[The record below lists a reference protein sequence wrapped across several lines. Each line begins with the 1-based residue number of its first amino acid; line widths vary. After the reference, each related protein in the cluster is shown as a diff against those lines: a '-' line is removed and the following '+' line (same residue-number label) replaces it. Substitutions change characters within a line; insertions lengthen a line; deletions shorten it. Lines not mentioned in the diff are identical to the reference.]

1 MSQNENEKEYISGT
15 LERIT
20 YHNSDNGYAILKV
33 FVKGYKDL
41 VTIVGNI
48 ATISVG
54 EYLKCQ
60 GVWFNDKNY
69 GLQFKAEFIQNLPPN
84 SLKGIEKYLGSG
96 LIKGIGPVYAKKL
109 VDAFGE
115 SVFDVIENEPSKLRK
130 INGVGKW
137 RCQTI
142 TDNWSKQKVVR
153 EIMVFLQSHG
163 VGTARATRIYKTY
176 GDDAIKLV
184 SENPYRLARD
194 IKGIGFVSSDQIA
207 RNLGIP
213 ANSIIRARSGISHI
227 LLEGVSNG
235 HCGLPKEELIA
246 NTMKLLEVERTLVED
261 ALMAELQEKMLI
273 SDSVKGTE
281 AIFLPPYYYY
291 ENGIA
296 RMLCSLKE
304 KELPWNPINTE
315 KAISWVQEELNIELA
330 SNQRLA
336 LACALSNKVM
346 VITGGPGTGKTTL
359 VNSVLRVLRE
369 YKVSIRLCAPT
380 GRAAKRMTET
390 TKMPAQTIHRMLG
403 VNQIGGGFIHN
414 EDNKLNCEYLV
425 VDESSMI
432 DVPLFFSL
440 LKALPER
447 AGLLLVGDVDQLPS
461 VGAGFVLGNIINS
474 RSVIV
479 VKLNEVFRQASSSN
493 IVLSAH
499 SVNKGIIPKLQYT
512 KEEESD
518 FYFLEAEDEGLPA
531 KLISLVKDRLPKTF
545 GYNPLQD
552 IQILAPMQRGS
563 SGVRSLNVALQKA
576 LNPFSNI
583 TLSKFGQNYAVGD
596 KVMQTE
602 NNYDQDVF
610 NGDMGIIDSI
620 NEEEQEVVIN
630 FDGKNVTYDYSDLDQ
645 ITLAYAITIHKSQG
659 SEYPVVII
667 PITMQSY
674 VMLQR
679 NLIYTGI
686 TRGRKLVIILGQKKA
701 LSIAVR
707 NNKGVNRYTR
717 LEECLGS

>member
-1 MSQNENEKEYISGT
+1 MHDQEYISGT
-15 LERIT
+15 IERIT
-20 YHNSDNGYAILKV
+20 YHNADNGYAVLKAL
-33 FVKGYKDL
+33 VKGHKDL

-48 ATISVG
+48 ASVSVG
-54 EYLKCQ
+54 EYLQCQ
-60 GVWFNDKNY
+60 GVWLNDKNY
-69 GLQFKAEFIQNLPPN
+69 GLQFKASFIKNLPPN

-115 SVFDVIENEPSKLRK
+115 AVFDVIENEPEKLQT
-130 INGVGKW
+130 IDGVGKL
-137 RCQTI
+137 RSKTI
-142 TDNWSKQKVVR
+142 TENWSKQKVVR

-207 RNLGIP
+207 RNLGI
-213 ANSIIRARSGISHI
+213 AEDALIRARAGISHI
-227 LLEGVSNG
+227 LLEATSNG
-235 HCGLPKEELIA
+235 HCGLPKQELIDGTA
-246 NTMKLLEVERTLVED
+246 KLLEVNIELVEE
-261 ALMAELQEKMLI
+261 ALTKELQAKLLI
-273 SDSVKGTE
+273 ADKLKGKE
-281 AIFLPPYYYY
+281 SIFLPHYYHY

-296 RMLCSLKE
+296 RMIRSLQE
-304 KELPWNPINTE
+304 AELPWNPINTE
-315 KAISWVQEELNIELA
+315 SAISWVQVQLNIELA
-330 SNQRLA
+330 TNQRLA
-336 LACALSNKVM
+336 LASSLTTKVM

-359 VNSVLRVLRE
+359 VNSILTVLKKNR
-369 YKVSIRLCAPT
+369 VSIRLCAPT

-390 TKMPAQTIHRMLG
+390 TGMEALTIHRMLG

-414 EDNKLNCEYLV
+414 ENNKLNCDYLV

-440 LKALPER
+440 LKAIPEK
-447 AGLLLVGDVDQLPS
+447 AGLLLVGDIDQLPS

-474 RSVIV
+474 RAVTV

-499 SVNKGIIPKLQYT
+499 SVNKGIIPKLQYE

-518 FYFLEAEDEGLPA
+518 FYFIETDDENLPR
-531 KLISLVKDRLPKTF
+531 KLISLVSNRIPKTF
-545 GYNPLQD
+545 GYNPIQD

-563 SGVRSLNVALQKA
+563 SGVRSLNIELQKA
-576 LNPFSNI
+576 LNPLANI
-583 TLSKFGQNYAVGD
+583 TISKFGQNYAVGD

-602 NNYDQDVF
+602 NDYDKNVF
-610 NGDMGIIDSI
+610 NGDMGIIQSI
-620 NEEEQEVVIN
+620 DDQEQEVIIK
-630 FDGKNVTYDYSDLDQ
+630 FDDTNIVYDYSDLDQ

-659 SEYPVVII
+659 SEYPVVVI
-667 PITMQSY
+667 PLTMQSY
-674 VMLQR
+674 MMLQR

-686 TRGRKLVIILGQKKA
+686 TRGRKLVIMLGQKKA
-701 LSIAVR
+701 LAMAVR
-707 NNKGVNRYTR
+707 NNKGVMRYTR
-717 LEECLGS
+717 LEECLSGFYNN